1 MPGGTLPVPG
11 LPELTEKTHIHVIVS
26 LVIYIILLVIYR
38 ILLVIYSNLRDDVDT
53 LLLAEVLLLLLLVVV
68 ACQRRRGHRRCS

>member
-38 ILLVIYSNLRDDVDT
+38 ILLVIYSNLQDDVDT
-53 LLLAEVLLLLLLVVV
+53 LLLAEVLLLLVVV